1 MLILTQLIVLE
12 IRVIRFQCNQQL
24 FQNIKSSINFLKTSE
39 KYFVRKIINL
49 DKINKELEFKMKFY
63 EERNKELLEEIK
75 GNRAIESNNS
85 VKSKS
90 DRKKFYKRCKGLEA
104 ITKTQDIE
112 IKSLKEIIESKNKKM
127 KSYEIEIKAFE
138 QQIKRI
144 NNDIQEF
151 KITNAVL
158 SEAQQKNI
166 EIENR
171 QQQQKLMKLQN

>member
-1 MLILTQLIVLE
+1 
-12 IRVIRFQCNQQL
+12 
-24 FQNIKSSINFLKTSE
+24 
-39 KYFVRKIINL
+39 
-49 DKINKELEFKMKFY
+49 MKFY

-75 GNRAIESNNS
+75 GNRAIESSNS

-90 DRKKFYKRCKGLEA
+90 DRKKFHKRCKGLEA
-104 ITKTQDIE
+104 ITKTQNIE

-127 KSYEIEIKAFE
+127 KNYEIEIKAFE